1 VQKFLDGLNYNIG
14 NALQLHQPR
23 TVDAALSLAIMQ
35 EQLLEAAT
43 KRYSGRS
50 RYTRPSSRVYTSPYK
65 QAPVAGVLGSAPP
78 DTQNT
83 KPRWDEKVATLRAAR
98 RARDWNFY
106 PFCCWLSFVERSQ
119 TSRLIILFFFLDA
132 LLGAFG

>member
-1 VQKFLDGLNYNIG
+1 LNYNIG

-50 RYTRPSSRVYTSPYK
+50 RDTRPSSRVYTSPDK

-83 KPRWDEKVATLRAAR
+83 KPRWDEKVAALRAAR
-98 RARDWNFY
+98 RAKGLEFLSLLLLMT
-106 PFCCWLSFVERSQ
+106 WLSFVERSQ